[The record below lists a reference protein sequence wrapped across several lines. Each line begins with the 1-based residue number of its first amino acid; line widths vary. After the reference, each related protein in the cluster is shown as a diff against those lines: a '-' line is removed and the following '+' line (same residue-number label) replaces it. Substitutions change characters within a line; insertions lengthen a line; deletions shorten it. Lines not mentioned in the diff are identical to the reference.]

1 MMQARGSRQRWVGKW
16 MAAMALC
23 FSLSGAIGC
32 EKSAREHLAVAE
44 SALQK
49 GEADR
54 AEAELKTALDKDP
67 KLEEAKLR
75 MTQVHML
82 RKQYDKAEQSLDAF
96 WKEHGLDGENLPT
109 DKKVKKS
116 RLEAEYQTLYRQ
128 WAESIDAKA
137 NPQKFEEIVKKGLEF
152 NKSDT
157 LMNTML
163 VNHYLA
169 LGEQLI
175 EQGKKKEAAETF
187 DKIYPLYTSSKTRN
201 ESQDRAEK
209 LRKEV
214 YATETAVRFEKEHKP
229 KLVEAERWDE
239 EKKTILFQV
248 EGEYDRNLDDEQA
261 KALALQ
267 AVSQQMNGL
276 VLQVGAMPADTNVGA
291 AHKLEGVTVV
301 EEEIKRGNYKL
312 VVSAPLDTL
321 MDYTMLVN
329 ARHEAAKKKA
339 AEKKGKEG
347 GEGGEAKDK
356 PAEEGKGEKPAEG
369 DAADGGEKAADGE
382 KPAEA
387 KEGEGK

>member
-1 MMQARGSRQRWVGKW
+1 MMRARGSRKRWLGKW

-23 FSLSGAIGC
+23 VSLAGAVGC
-32 EKSAREHLAVAE
+32 EKSAKEHLAVAE
-44 SALQK
+44 SAIQK
-49 GEADR
+49 GEPDR
-54 AEAELKTALDKDP
+54 AEVELKTALDKDP

-109 DKKVKKS
+109 EKKIKKS
-116 RLEAEYQTLYRQ
+116 RLETEYQTLYRQ

-137 NPQKFEEIVKKGLEF
+137 NPQKFEEVVKKGLEF

-163 VNHYLA
+163 VDHYLA
-169 LGEQLI
+169 LGERQI
-175 EQGKKKEAAETF
+175 EEGKKKEAADTF
-187 DKIYPLYTSSKTRN
+187 EKIYPLYTSSKTRN
-201 ESQDRAEK
+201 ESQERAEN

-214 YATETAVRFEKEHKP
+214 YATETKARFEKEHKP
-229 KLVEAERWDE
+229 KLVEAERWNE
-239 EKKTILFQV
+239 EKKAILFKV
-248 EGEYDRNLDDEQA
+248 EGEYDRNLPDEQA
-261 KALALQ
+261 KLLALQ
-267 AVSQQMNGL
+267 GISQQMNGF

-291 AHKLEGVTVV
+291 AHKLEGIEVV

-312 VVSAPLDTL
+312 TVAAPVETL
-321 MDYTMLVN
+321 MDYTMLVH

-339 AEKKGKEG
+339 EKDGKKKGAPAKDEKKEG
-347 GEGGEAKDK
+347 GEKAPEKTDGAEGAEK
-356 PAEEGKGEKPAEG
+356 PAEGEKPAE
-369 DAADGGEKAADGE
+369 K
-382 KPAEA
+382 